1 MGVGYWL
8 LIHSCKKAYG
18 KYTWMPM
25 PRSTPC
31 GQYFGLITK
40 EQKQMIDPEF
50 TEDVNLIDPKEFTD
64 MVLLMTL
71 ENEFDSLVCLKRL
84 SCSSQDSGNRHMS
97 FIVSIVSLETHNRLS
112 EKKTVVKSDER
123 SHQLVEM
130 LDVNIQDPYMEGT
143 VVFRGQVFPRVCKF
157 GMNEMA
163 MVMASYPKSF
173 QRYRTDNTGTFY
185 MIQERQS
192 NMSSQSMGVCGNRTK
207 HHYYNESSTNTSLVP
222 LTSSFMNMLNYITR
236 QVQQTSG
243 QVIIGLIQNAFRK
256 RYN

>member
-1 MGVGYWL
+1 
-8 LIHSCKKAYG
+8 
-18 KYTWMPM
+18 
-25 PRSTPC
+25 
-31 GQYFGLITK
+31 
-40 EQKQMIDPEF
+40 MIDPEF